1 MEEKERKKK
10 KDKAENKAYNK
21 KNKHKKDKQSE
32 KEKKHADENK
42 KTKTELDAGA
52 ANIEKNAE
60 GDKSSEEDSG
70 RKPDITKRIIIAA
83 AAIALGLLFV
93 FDPELFYSFIGSIES
108 GAEEEMHQSGLYA
121 AFIDVGQGDSI
132 LLVSPNGKTMLID
145 AGTPDSFNSI
155 ESFLNEKEIK
165 KLDVVI
171 ATHTHSDHIGSMKRI
186 IDDYSVGRFYMPEA
200 VNTTTTFD
208 KLLSS
213 LERKKVK
220 VKAIWGGKK
229 STINWDDDVEV
240 RVLSP
245 IKGNDYEQNL
255 NDMSL
260 VVKVTYGETSLLLTG
275 DAEKTAE
282 VIMLKNDAGLLKAN
296 VLKLGHHGSSTSS
309 SKAFL
314 DAVSPDIVVIS
325 VGADNNYG
333 HPHKETMER
342 LSKMDVKVY
351 RTDKLGTVCMMLDGK
366 EVKLLDIS
374 KK

>member
-10 KDKAENKAYNK
+10 KDKAENKADNK

-108 GAEEEMHQSGLYA
+108 GAEEELHQSGLYA

-155 ESFLNEKEIK
+155 ESFLNKKEIK
-165 KLDVVI
+165 KLDAVI
-171 ATHTHSDHIGSMKRI
+171 ATHPHSDHIGSMKRI
-186 IDDYSVGRFYMPEA
+186 IDDY
-200 VNTTTTFD
+200 
-208 KLLSS
+208 
-213 LERKKVK
+213 
-220 VKAIWGGKK
+220 
-229 STINWDDDVEV
+229 VEV

-282 VIMLKNDAGLLKAN
+282 AIMLKNDAGLLKAN

-325 VGADNNYG
+325 VGANNDYG